1 MKSKGKTMNAFTLTP
16 GSVNIRFGA
25 GSVAQLPEV
34 VASLGKKKVF
44 IVTDP
49 GVAAAGV
56 LAKVEAILASA
67 GIESVS
73 YTDIKPNPT
82 TTLIDAAAKVGVN
95 ASADCIVALGGGSS
109 LDSSKGIALVV
120 ANPTFSSA
128 KFDYSITP
136 DRPAV
141 PIIAIPTT
149 SGTGS
154 ETNNWGVIDDPIRQC
169 KFYVGDASTT
179 PVAAIL
185 DPELTLGLPP
195 RPTAGTG
202 IDALTHAIESLTS
215 KGSTPVSAAYAHQAV
230 KLISHALPIAVK
242 DGTNVDARGDMLM
255 GAHLAGLALTLS
267 GLGLVHGIAHSVSAH
282 VGAAHGEALA
292 TVLPEVMQF
301 NSRAVSDVYASVGND
316 MGVSANS
323 ETAIEAVRDLA
334 ESINIRNSLS
344 HYGVKQEMVADIA
357 KTVLADSVTSNN
369 PIAPSESE
377 VTGILTSRL

>member
-1 MKSKGKTMNAFTLTP
+1 MNAFTLTP

-34 VASLGKKKVF
+34 VAGLNKKKVF

-56 LAKVEAILASA
+56 LAKVEAILKSA
-67 GIESVS
+67 GIETAS
-73 YTDIKPNPT
+73 YTEIKPNPT
-82 TTLIDAAAKVGVN
+82 TTLIDAAAKHGIEFG
-95 ASADCIVALGGGSS
+95 AECIVALGGGSS

-120 ANPTFSSA
+120 ANPSFSSA

-136 DRPAV
+136 DRPAL

-185 DPELTLGLPP
+185 DPELTVGLPP

-215 KGSTPVSAAYAHQAV
+215 KGRTPVSAAYAHEAV
-230 KLISHALPIAVK
+230 KLISRALPIAVK
-242 DGTNVDARGDMLM
+242 DGANIDARGDMLM
-255 GAHLAGLALTLS
+255 GAHLAGPALTLS

-301 NSRAVSDVYASVGND
+301 NSRQVGDIYATVGND

-334 ESINIRNSLS
+334 DSIQIRNSLS
-344 HYGVKQEMVADIA
+344 HYGVKQEMVGDIA
-357 KTVLADSVTSNN
+357 KTVLADSVTGNN
-369 PIAPSESE
+369 PIAPTDGE
-377 VTGILTSRL
+377 VQAILLARL

>member
-1 MKSKGKTMNAFTLTP
+1 MNAFTLTP

-49 GVAAAGV
+49 GVANAGV
-56 LAKVEAILASA
+56 LAKVEAILSSA
-67 GIESVS
+67 GIESVA

-82 TTLIDAAAKVGVN
+82 TTLIDAAAKVGVTFGV
-95 ASADCIVALGGGSS
+95 DCIVALGGGSS
-109 LDSSKGIALVV
+109 LDSAKGIALVV

-136 DRPAV
+136 DCPAV

-230 KLISHALPIAVK
+230 KLISRALPIAVK
-242 DGTNVDARGDMLM
+242 DGANVVARGDMLM

-301 NSRAVSDVYASVGND
+301 NSRAVSDIYASVGND

-369 PIAPSESE
+369 PIAPSDGE
-377 VTGILTSRL
+377 VQGILTSRL

>member
-1 MKSKGKTMNAFTLTP
+1 MNAFTLTP

-34 VASLGKKKVF
+34 VAGLNKKKVF

-56 LAKVEAILASA
+56 LAKVEAILKSA
-67 GIESVS
+67 GIETAS

-82 TTLIDAAAKVGVN
+82 TTLIDAAAKHGITFG
-95 ASADCIVALGGGSS
+95 ADCIVALGGGSS

-136 DRPAV
+136 ERPAL

-149 SGTGS
+149 AGTGS

-185 DPELTLGLPP
+185 DPELTIGLPP

-202 IDALTHAIESLTS
+202 VDALTHAIESLTS

-230 KLISHALPIAVK
+230 KLIARALPIAVK
-242 DGTNVDARGDMLM
+242 DGANVDARGDMLM

-301 NSRAVSDVYASVGND
+301 NAREVSDIYATVGND

-323 ETAIEAVRDLA
+323 DTAIEAVRDLA
-334 ESINIRNSLS
+334 DSIQIRNSLS
-344 HYGVKQEMVADIA
+344 HYGVKQEMVGDIA

-369 PIAPSESE
+369 PIAPSDGE
-377 VTGILTSRL
+377 VQAILLSRL

>member
-1 MKSKGKTMNAFTLTP
+1 MNAFTLTP
-16 GSVNIRFGA
+16 GSVNIRFGT
-25 GSVAQLPEV
+25 GSVSQLPEV
-34 VASLGKKKVF
+34 VAGLNKKKVF

-56 LAKVEAILASA
+56 LAKVETILKSA
-67 GIESVS
+67 GIECAS

-82 TTLIDAAAKVGVN
+82 TTLIDAAAKVGV
-95 ASADCIVALGGGSS
+95 AFGADCIVALGGGSS

-136 DRPAV
+136 DRPAL

-179 PVAAIL
+179 PIAAIL
-185 DPELTLGLPP
+185 DPELTVGLPP

-215 KGSTPVSAAYAHQAV
+215 KGRTPISAAYAHEAI
-230 KLISHALPIAVK
+230 KLISKALPIAVK
-242 DGTNVDARGDMLM
+242 EGTNVDARGDMLM

-292 TVLPEVMQF
+292 TVLPEVMEF
-301 NSRAVSDVYASVGND
+301 NSREVSDIYATVGND
-316 MGVSANS
+316 LGVSANS
-323 ETAIEAVRDLA
+323 ATAIEAVRDLS

-344 HYGVKQEMVADIA
+344 HFGVKKEMIGDIT
-357 KTVLADSVTSNN
+357 KTVLADSVTGNN
-369 PIAPSESE
+369 PIAPTDSE
-377 VTGILTSRL
+377 VQAILTSRL

>member
-1 MKSKGKTMNAFTLTP
+1 MNAFTLTP

-25 GSVAQLPEV
+25 GAVAQLPEV
-34 VASLGKKKVF
+34 VISLNKKKVF

-56 LAKVEAILASA
+56 LAKVEAILKSA
-67 GIESVS
+67 GVETAS

-82 TTLIDAAAKVGVN
+82 TTLIDAAAKVGITFG
-95 ASADCIVALGGGSS
+95 ADCIVALGGGSS

-136 DRPAV
+136 ERPAL

-179 PVAAIL
+179 PVVAIL
-185 DPELTLGLPP
+185 DPELTIGLPP

-301 NSRAVSDVYASVGND
+301 NAREVSDIYATVGND
-316 MGVSANS
+316 MGVSADS
-323 ETAIEAVRDLA
+323 DTAIAAVRDLSD
-334 ESINIRNSLS
+334 SINIRNSLS
-344 HYGVKQEMVADIA
+344 HYGVKPEMVQDIA
-357 KTVLADSVTSNN
+357 QTVLADSVTGNN
-369 PIAPSESE
+369 PIAPNAGE
-377 VTGILTSRL
+377 VEAILNSRL

>member
-1 MKSKGKTMNAFTLTP
+1 MNAFTLTP

-25 GSVAQLPEV
+25 GSVTQLPEV

-56 LAKVEAILASA
+56 LAKIEAILSSA
-67 GIESVS
+67 GIESLS
-73 YTDIKPNPT
+73 YAEIKPNPT
-82 TTLIDAAAKVGVN
+82 TTLIDAAAKVGITGGV
-95 ASADCIVALGGGSS
+95 DCIVALGGGSS

-136 DRPAV
+136 DRPAL

-242 DGTNVDARGDMLM
+242 DGQNVDARGDMLM

-301 NSRAVSDVYASVGND
+301 NSRAVSDIYASVGND

-323 ETAIEAVRDLA
+323 DTAIEAVRDLA
-334 ESINIRNSLS
+334 DSINIRNSLS

-369 PIAPSESE
+369 PIAPSDGE
-377 VTGILTSRL
+377 VQAILLSRL

>member
-1 MKSKGKTMNAFTLTP
+1 
-16 GSVNIRFGA
+16 
-25 GSVAQLPEV
+25 
-34 VASLGKKKVF
+34 
-44 IVTDP
+44 
-49 GVAAAGV
+49 
-56 LAKVEAILASA
+56 LAKVQAILTSA
-67 GIESVS
+67 GINSAS
-73 YTDIKPNPT
+73 FAGIKPNPT
-82 TTLIDAAAKVGVN
+82 TLLIDKAARDAVAFG
-95 ASADCIVALGGGSS
+95 ADCIIALGGGSS
-109 LDSSKGIALVV
+109 LDSAKGIALVV

-128 KFDYSITP
+128 RFDYSITP
-136 DRPAV
+136 DKPAV

-185 DPELTLGLPP
+185 DPELTVGLPP

-215 KGSTPVSAAYAHQAV
+215 KGRTPVSAAYAHEAI
-230 KLISHALPIAVK
+230 KLISKALPTAFK
-242 DGTNVDARGDMLM
+242 DGKNIDARGDMLM

-301 NSRAVSDVYASVGND
+301 NSSVSSDVYASVGND
-316 MGVSANS
+316 MNVSADS
-323 ETAIEAVRDLA
+323 KTVIAAVRDLA
-334 ESINIRNSLS
+334 DQIEIRNSLTF
-344 HYGVKQEMVADIA
+344 HGVKQEMIEDIA
-357 KTVLADSVTSNN
+357 EKVIADSVTSNN
-369 PIAPSESE
+369 PIMPSKSE
-377 VTGILTSRL
+377 VLGILSSRL

>member
-1 MKSKGKTMNAFTLTP
+1 MNAFTLTP

-34 VASLGKKKVF
+34 VASLHKKKVF

-82 TTLIDAAAKVGVN
+82 TTLIDAAAKVGVT
-95 ASADCIVALGGGSS
+95 AGADCIVALGGGSS
-109 LDSSKGIALVV
+109 LDSSKGIALVC

-136 DRPAV
+136 DRPAL

-169 KFYVGDASTT
+169 KFYVGDAST
-179 PVAAIL
+179 PRVAAIL

-242 DGTNVDARGDMLM
+242 DGSNVDARGDMLM

-301 NSRAVSDVYASVGND
+301 NSRAVSDIYASVGND

-323 ETAIEAVRDLA
+323 DTAIEAVRDLA

-357 KTVLADSVTSNN
+357 KTVLADSVTGNN
-369 PIAPSESE
+369 PIAPTDGE
-377 VTGILTSRL
+377 VQGILTSRL

>member
-1 MKSKGKTMNAFTLTP
+1 MMNAFTLTP

-34 VASLGKKKVF
+34 VAGLNKKKVF

-56 LAKVEAILASA
+56 LAKVEAILKSA
-67 GIESVS
+67 GIETAS
-73 YTDIKPNPT
+73 YTEIKPNPT
-82 TTLIDAAAKVGVN
+82 TTLIDAAAKHGITFG
-95 ASADCIVALGGGSS
+95 ADCIVALGGGSS

-136 DRPAV
+136 DRPAL

-149 SGTGS
+149 AGTGS

-185 DPELTLGLPP
+185 DPELTIGLPP

-230 KLISHALPIAVK
+230 KLIARALPIAVK
-242 DGTNVDARGDMLM
+242 DGANVDARGDMLM

-301 NSRAVSDVYASVGND
+301 NAREVSDIYATVGND

-323 ETAIEAVRDLA
+323 DTAIEAVRDLA
-334 ESINIRNSLS
+334 DSIQIRNSLS
-344 HYGVKQEMVADIA
+344 HYGVKQEMVGDIA

-369 PIAPSESE
+369 PIAPSDGE
-377 VTGILTSRL
+377 VQAILLSRL

>member
-1 MKSKGKTMNAFTLTP
+1 MNAFTLTP

-25 GSVAQLPEV
+25 GSVSQLPEV
-34 VASLGKKKVF
+34 IAGLNKKKVF

-56 LAKVEAILASA
+56 LAKVEAILKSA
-67 GIESVS
+67 GIESAS
-73 YTDIKPNPT
+73 YTEIKPNPT
-82 TTLIDAAAKVGVN
+82 TTLIDAAAKVGV
-95 ASADCIVALGGGSS
+95 AFGADCIVALGGGSS

-136 DRPAV
+136 DRPAL

-179 PVAAIL
+179 PIAAIL
-185 DPELTLGLPP
+185 DPELTVGLPP

-215 KGSTPVSAAYAHQAV
+215 KGRTPVSAAYAHEAI
-230 KLISHALPIAVK
+230 KLISKALPIAVK
-242 DGTNVDARGDMLM
+242 EGTNVDARGDMLM

-292 TVLPEVMQF
+292 TVLPEVMEF
-301 NSRAVSDVYASVGND
+301 NSREVSDIYATVGND

-323 ETAIEAVRDLA
+323 ATAIEAVRDLSD
-334 ESINIRNSLS
+334 SINIRNSTPNLS
-344 HYGVKQEMVADIA
+344 TANLIVA
-357 KTVLADSVTSNN
+357 
-369 PIAPSESE
+369 
-377 VTGILTSRL
+377 

>member
-1 MKSKGKTMNAFTLTP
+1 MNAFTLTP

-56 LAKVEAILASA
+56 LAKVEAILSSA

-82 TTLIDAAAKVGVN
+82 TTLIDAAAKVGVT
-95 ASADCIVALGGGSS
+95 AGADCIVALGGGSS

-120 ANPTFSSA
+120 ANPTYSSA

-136 DRPAV
+136 DRPAA

-230 KLISHALPIAVK
+230 KLISRALPIAVK
-242 DGTNVDARGDMLM
+242 DGANVDARGDMLM

-301 NSRAVSDVYASVGND
+301 NSRAVSDIYASVGND

-357 KTVLADSVTSNN
+357 KTVLADSVTGNN
-369 PIAPSESE
+369 PIAPSDGE
-377 VTGILTSRL
+377 VQGILTSRL

>member
-1 MKSKGKTMNAFTLTP
+1 MNAFTLTP

-34 VASLGKKKVF
+34 VAGLNKKKVF

-56 LAKVEAILASA
+56 LAKVEAILKSA
-67 GIESVS
+67 GIETAS

-82 TTLIDAAAKVGVN
+82 TTLIDAAAMHGVEFG
-95 ASADCIVALGGGSS
+95 ADCIVALGGGSS

-136 DRPAV
+136 DRPAL

-185 DPELTLGLPP
+185 DPELTVGLPP

-215 KGSTPVSAAYAHQAV
+215 KGRTPVSAAYAHEAV
-230 KLISHALPIAVK
+230 KLISRALPIAVK
-242 DGTNVDARGDMLM
+242 DGANIDARGDMLM

-301 NSRAVSDVYASVGND
+301 NSRQVGDIYATVGND

-334 ESINIRNSLS
+334 DSIQIRNSLS
-344 HYGVKQEMVADIA
+344 HYGVKQEMVGDIA

-369 PIAPSESE
+369 PIAPTDGE
-377 VTGILTSRL
+377 VQAILLSRL